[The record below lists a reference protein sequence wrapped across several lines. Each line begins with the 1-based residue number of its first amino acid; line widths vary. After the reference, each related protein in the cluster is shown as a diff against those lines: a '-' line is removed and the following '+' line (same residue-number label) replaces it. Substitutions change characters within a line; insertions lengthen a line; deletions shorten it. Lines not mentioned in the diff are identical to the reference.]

1 MAKFTLEFNDDAA
14 KVVRNLADERHTTQS
29 DIVRRSINL
38 MKFVSQERKE
48 GSKVLIQTKDGEMRE
63 IVEF

>member
-1 MAKFTLEFNDDAA
+1 MAKFTLEFTDDAA
-14 KVVRNLADERHTTQS
+14 KIVRSLADERHTTQS

-48 GSKVLIQTKDGEMRE
+48 GAKVLVQTKDGETRE